1 MTVHTIC
8 DNCGLEYVGPGVTL
22 GGNIYCCAG
31 CARCGPCTC
40 GGADTVVVGGGDAV
54 VYGGDAVVVTDG
66 DTVIAPG
73 GSTTIIR

>member
-8 DNCGLEYVGPGVTL
+8 DNCGMEYVGPGVTL

-31 CARCGPCTC
+31 CAQGGPCTC
-40 GGADTVVVGGGDAV
+40 GAGAVVAGGGDTV
-54 VYGGDAVVVTDG
+54 VYGGDAVVVSDG
-66 DTVIAPG
+66 DTVVAPG